1 MKIDDICKSCYGNNV
16 GVLIRRLNPVIRGT
30 ANYWRH
36 VVSKK
41 VFCAMDDYIWNK
53 IYKFLRRL
61 HGNKGKKWIKQRYFP
76 YFNNGRYTGNWIL
89 TDPLT
94 GDYLIKMKW
103 TPIR

>member
-41 VFCAMDDYIWNK
+41 VFGAMDDYSK
-53 IYKFLRRL
+53 M
-61 HGNKGKKWIKQRYFP
+61 GE
-76 YFNNGRYTGNWIL
+76 NNLFSNYGGCRN
-89 TDPLT
+89 
-94 GDYLIKMKW
+94 
-103 TPIR
+103 